1 MRRRR
6 RQPAAATVDARL
18 RRATALLE
26 RVERESARLVR
37 EEERRLK
44 QLDRLIAKIARIGTM
59 PAKRRVRRRRSLA
72 ARRG

>member
-6 RQPAAATVDARL
+6 RAPSTATIDARL

-37 EEERRLK
+37 EEERRLR
-44 QLDRLIAKIARIGTM
+44 QLDRLIAKIARLSAG
-59 PAKRRVRRRRSLA
+59 PAARRVRRPRSRATRR
-72 ARRG
+72 R